1 MPDTRQ
7 PLRQLFTD
15 GKTGQVIERLLLM
28 TFGDRDQH
36 NEVLQL
42 SAQFA
47 ELERQTRLNIT
58 DPKLLSVERNRIN
71 GALLAIMDRFPE
83 NRHPLKRLWNLKK
96 ISIWLSIFV
105 TIAGIIGYTLRDI
118 FKKTELPITLE
129 PKNPGPFPDKFD
141 STTLYILISRF
152 EDYANGGET
161 ECYGRGIESSRL
173 PTSSLNICSY
183 VYRIFGLA
191 VRLLRFRRQAVGQT
205 SQRYG
210 SGPRRTSWA
219 EHPTSAPTTFE
230 GQGCIPIFFP
240 ISASN
245 TICC

>member
-83 NRHPLKRLWNLKK
+83 KPTPVETTMESEKNFHLVEHICNNSRNNWLYFARH
-96 ISIWLSIFV
+96 F
-105 TIAGIIGYTLRDI
+105 
-118 FKKTELPITLE
+118 
-129 PKNPGPFPDKFD
+129 
-141 STTLYILISRF
+141 
-152 EDYANGGET
+152 
-161 ECYGRGIESSRL
+161 
-173 PTSSLNICSY
+173 
-183 VYRIFGLA
+183 
-191 VRLLRFRRQAVGQT
+191 
-205 SQRYG
+205 
-210 SGPRRTSWA
+210 
-219 EHPTSAPTTFE
+219 
-230 GQGCIPIFFP
+230 
-240 ISASN
+240 
-245 TICC
+245 